1 MQISV
6 TEMCLKMS
14 YLNPKMSKRE
24 IAIAVPV
31 LIRHQHNILFEEKIN
46 NILEDLVFAARE

>member
-1 MQISV
+1 
-6 TEMCLKMS
+6 MCLKMS